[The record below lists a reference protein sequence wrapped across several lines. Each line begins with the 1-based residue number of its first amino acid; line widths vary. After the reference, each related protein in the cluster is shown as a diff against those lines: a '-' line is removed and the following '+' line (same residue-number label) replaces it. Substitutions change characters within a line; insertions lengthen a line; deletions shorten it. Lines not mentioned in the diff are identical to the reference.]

1 MKEDTIQMLAN
12 FKAAIG
18 QFRIRVEAAEKE
30 DAKRQR
36 ELEGRIKQMKDH
48 INTMEESFEA
58 TINLLTK
65 DSVEGGNY
73 NTGDE
78 E

>member
-36 ELEGRIKQMKDH
+36 ELKGRIKQMKDH

-65 DSVEGGNY
+65 DSVEGGYY